1 MFRVSWG
8 TVLLQLHDLAHVSGG
23 GGDDHDHDDDHNN
36 FVLSA
41 SMVL

>member
-1 MFRVSWG
+1 M
-8 TVLLQLHDLAHVSGG
+8 LLQLHDLAHVSGG
-23 GGDDHDHDDDHNN
+23 GGDDDDHDDDHNN